1 MLLDFVFH
9 RELALEALVAKVVD
23 AGRAAIRAAPASS

>member
-9 RELALEALVAKVVD
+9 RDLPLEELVARVVD
-23 AGRAAIRAAPASS
+23 RGRAAIRAKPVRG